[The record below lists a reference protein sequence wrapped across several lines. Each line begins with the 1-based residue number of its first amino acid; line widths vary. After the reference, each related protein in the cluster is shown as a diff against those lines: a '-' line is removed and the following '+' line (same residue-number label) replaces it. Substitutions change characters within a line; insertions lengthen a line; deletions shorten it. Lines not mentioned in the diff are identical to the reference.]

1 MIKPLIDVI
10 CEGCK
15 HADECMSMT
24 GKCIKMTETS
34 DKIRDSKDCVMEN
47 GSTLNSMNN
56 LKVSLNNMTQS
67 TKDEMAKIVAKNIA
81 NNMKIYL

>member
-34 DKIRDSKDCVMEN
+34 DKIKLSKDSVMEN
-47 GSTLNSMNN
+47 GSTLNAMNN
-56 LKVSLNNMTQS
+56 LKVSVNNMTQS

>member
-34 DKIRDSKDCVMEN
+34 DKIRDSKDCVM
-47 GSTLNSMNN
+47 NN
-56 LKVSLNNMTQS
+56 LKVSLNNITQS